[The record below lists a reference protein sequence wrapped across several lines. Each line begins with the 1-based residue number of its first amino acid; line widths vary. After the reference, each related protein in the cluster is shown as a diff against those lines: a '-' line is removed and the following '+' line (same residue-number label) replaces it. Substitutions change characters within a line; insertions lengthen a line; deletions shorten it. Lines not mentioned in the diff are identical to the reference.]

1 MKPQELQQ
9 LITKAIWETDA
20 SFNTIMTVL
29 NQVQNDYIELWDAIY
44 DENKYYK
51 DRHKTSDAES
61 HV

>member
-44 DENKYYK
+44 DENKYNK
-51 DRHKTSDAES
+51 NRNKNIDAE
-61 HV
+61 